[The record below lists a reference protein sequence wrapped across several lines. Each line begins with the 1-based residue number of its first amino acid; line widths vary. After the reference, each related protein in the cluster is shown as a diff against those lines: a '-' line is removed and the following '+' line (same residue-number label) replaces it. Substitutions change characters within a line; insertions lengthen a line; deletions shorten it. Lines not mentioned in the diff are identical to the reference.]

1 MNSVEYAYDHAAY
14 VIDNLDKN
22 YDKVIDFVTSIDIAI
37 LIAVG
42 YTTQDSI
49 DKLMT
54 EILFEL
60 SISEM
65 SVREKKVFIQKKMVK

>member
-65 SVREKKVFIQKKMVK
+65 SVREKKYLYKKRW